1 MGTVSDMA
9 YLVDQLNLSGT
20 LQYFQVQSLARD
32 FDEEQVAAIRL
43 HGVPRALDLPT
54 EMAVIT
60 AMRPTHVAAFAGT
73 TGAGNQ
79 WIVILERALASP
91 GDRLRYFDDRSERL
105 HTCDGTDTTIYLS
118 EEQLRAIYADAGA
131 GPQTDLIGFTS
142 LLMGLQV
149 EAFGY
154 PLVEVVAN
162 MNAECAFLGDEEHD
176 CEGSFF
182 ADIGG
187 VWANKFQMINRTTNC
202 RDDTATATAD
212 AGTDVSA
219 SAIAITG
226 ELSGEINLTTPD
238 GSQWTYI
245 PCYGDQFSPGETGW
259 VLTMRGPN
267 ALDPQP
273 VSLADMLGD
282 FDAMGLADTTAPELA
297 IIFTEEI
304 TESLRNGHVA
314 AKKHANEPTAT
325 QRLTQ
330 IEAELAE
337 ARGAAHTAPSTCM
350 DECCQPQDSAELL
363 LVHPLE
369 GQTEEEF
376 LDDWVDAFR
385 EFVAGAKDPDP
396 SSEAAKRRSAQARFG
411 RWRHEQNLWREQES
425 GGDGSG
431 ESPRAAVD
439 KVDESEQPR

>member
-20 LQYFQVQSLARD
+20 LQYFQAQSLARD

-105 HTCDGTDTTIYLS
+105 HTYDGTDTTIYLTD
-118 EEQLRAIYADAGA
+118 EQLRAIYADAGA

-142 LLMGLQV
+142 LLIGLQV

-162 MNAECAFLGDEEHD
+162 MNAECAFPGDEEHD

-182 ADIGG
+182 SDIGA
-187 VWANKFQMINRTTNC
+187 VWANKFQMINRTTDC

-212 AGTDVSA
+212 AGTDVFA
-219 SAIAITG
+219 SAIATSG
-226 ELSGEINLTTPD
+226 ELPMEINLTTLD

-245 PCYGDQFSPGETGW
+245 PCYGDQCSPGETGW
-259 VLTMRGPN
+259 VLTMSGPN

-304 TESLRNGHVA
+304 AESLRNGHVA

-337 ARGAAHTAPSTCM
+337 ARGGTHTAPSNGE
-350 DECCQPQDSAELL
+350 DESSELEGGVELL
-363 LVHPLE
+363 LVHPHE

-385 EFVAGAKDPDP
+385 EFVEGAKDSDP
-396 SSEAAKRRSAQARFG
+396 SSEAVKRRSAQARFG
-411 RWRHEQNLWREQES
+411 RRRHEQNLWREQES
-425 GGDGSG
+425 AGDGAG
-431 ESPRAAVD
+431 ESSRAAVD
-439 KVDESEQPR
+439 EGDDTEQPR